1 MIRDSINLMVKDLI
15 KNTINNLKTNKIKSI
30 NDIYILEKP
39 IVCFSKK
46 YTNIDKEIRFFL
58 RSKMY
63 NNKNVVIKNNKGKK
77 IIKNLFNAI
86 KKNPSNF
93 LTKEQLIKDKH
104 RAIAD
109 FISGM
114 TDRFAIKLHN
124 NI

>member
-1 MIRDSINLMVKDLI
+1 MFLQKINVVNILFILSAFFY
-15 KNTINNLKTNKIKSI
+15 TNKIKSI